1 MDFYCG
7 GTGRRRGPKASPE
20 RVVTR
25 SPSDSASTTRCT
37 PKVAHEITAVA
48 NFIGDH
54 GPAVPF
60 RAKHLNVTGASFGLQ
75 VRKWELV
82 APGRGVRIHKLH
94 ERENYCNC

>member
-7 GTGRRRGPKASPE
+7 GAGRRQGPKASLE

-25 SPSDSASTTRCT
+25 SPSDPASTARRA
-37 PKVAHEITAVA
+37 PKAAHEITAVA
-48 NFIGDH
+48 NFIDDH

-60 RAKHLNVTGASFGLQ
+60 WAKHLNVTGASFGLQ
-75 VRKWELV
+75 VRKSELV
-82 APGRGVRIHKLH
+82 ALGRGVRIHKLH